1 MPFYENP
8 YYNQNYTLPT
18 YGSLSAIP
26 GLSGW
31 NVLNRFD
38 ITPYLCQ
45 LLKLAN
51 IPYVDPVVKIENENG
66 FDYEHFLD
74 SYFAQLSAIGANER
88 VNFGEVWKAVSLE
101 FLPRAF
107 TQLEIAQA
115 GGCQVI
121 NNYICNP
128 EGIKIQ
134 EASST
139 CQEGDQYLKPITAQ
153 ELQTFI
159 TDYIQ
164 VKYNTHSD
172 GLISYIKREFIN
184 KGWTVKLI
192 FYSKVYLFLIEASRT
207 VTTKDAN
214 GNNISYTEKKFIKY
228 YYDQR
233 DYISQKL
240 NIPITTRYTLTF
252 DEEPQNYVA
261 LSEAMLVDK
270 IPNYS

>member
-8 YYNQNYTLPT
+8 YFNQNYVLPT
-18 YGSLSAIP
+18 YASLSAIP

-31 NVLNRFD
+31 DALTRFD

-51 IPYVDPVVKIENENG
+51 VPNVDPVVRIENENG

-101 FLPRAF
+101 FLPRVF
-107 TQLEIAQA
+107 TQLEIAQT

-121 NNYICNP
+121 NNYICNA

-134 EASST
+134 QASST
-139 CQEGDQYLKPITAQ
+139 CREGEQYLKPVTAQ

-159 TDYIQ
+159 NNYIQ
-164 VKYNTHSD
+164 VKYNNHSD
-172 GLISYIKREFIN
+172 GLISYIRREFIN
-184 KGWTVKLI
+184 KGWTIKLI
-192 FYSKVYLFLIEASRT
+192 FYQKVYLFLIEASRT

-252 DEEPQNYVA
+252 EEEPQNYVA
-261 LSEAMLVDK
+261 LSEAMLVDR

>member
-8 YYNQNYTLPT
+8 YFNQNYVLPT
-18 YGSLSAIP
+18 YASLSAIP

-31 NVLNRFD
+31 DALTRFD

-51 IPYVDPVVKIENENG
+51 VPNIDPVVRIENENG

-107 TQLEIAQA
+107 TQLEIAQT

-121 NNYICNP
+121 NNYICNA
-128 EGIKIQ
+128 EGVKIQ
-134 EASST
+134 QASST
-139 CQEGDQYLKPITAQ
+139 CKEGEQYLKPITAQ

-159 TDYIQ
+159 NSYIQ
-164 VKYNTHSD
+164 VKYNNHSD
-172 GLISYIKREFIN
+172 GIISYIKREFIN
-184 KGWTVKLI
+184 KGWTIKLI
-192 FYSKVYLFLIEASRT
+192 FYEKVYLFLIEASRT

-214 GNNISYTEKKFIKY
+214 GNDISYTEKKFTKY

-233 DYISQKL
+233 EYISQKL

>member
-1 MPFYENP
+1 MSFYQNP

-18 YGSLSAIP
+18 YSSLSAIP

-31 NVLNRFD
+31 NALNPFD

-51 IPYVDPVVKIENENG
+51 VPYVDPVVKIENENG

-121 NNYICNP
+121 NNYICNA

-134 EASST
+134 QASST
-139 CQEGDQYLKPITAQ
+139 CQEGEQYLKPITSQ
-153 ELQTFI
+153 ELQTFV
-159 TDYIQ
+159 TNYIQ
-164 VKYNTHSD
+164 VKYNNHSD

-184 KGWTVKLI
+184 KGWSVKLI
-192 FYSKVYLFLIEASRT
+192 FYSKVYLFLVEASKQAT
-207 VTTKDAN
+207 AKDAN
-214 GNNISYTEKKFIKY
+214 GNDVSYTQKEFIKY